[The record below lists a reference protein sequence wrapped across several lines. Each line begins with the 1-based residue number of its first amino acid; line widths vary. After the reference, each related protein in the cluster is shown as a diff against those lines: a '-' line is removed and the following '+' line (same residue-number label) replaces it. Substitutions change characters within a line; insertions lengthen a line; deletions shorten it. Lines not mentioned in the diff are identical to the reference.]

1 MRKYN
6 RALDYAALAIAH
18 VRAGKHEVAAKL
30 LMQAASQDDTTDALK
45 ILEASNKAAYAHMT
59 AATKVTAMD
68 EFSMEVASEAEDT
81 DEDEPTEEEQ
91 EAAEVD
97 AELESDDPL
106 DEIEDEDLEIDSSE
120 DEEFEAEEVEAPSVA
135 MARVLA
141 SMTRR
146 SAKRS

>member
-59 AATKVTAMD
+59 AATKVTALD

-81 DEDEPTEEEQ
+81 DEPTEEEQ

>member
-81 DEDEPTEEEQ
+81 DEPTEEEQ

>member
-6 RALDYAALAIAH
+6 RALDYAALAIAQ

-30 LMQAASQDDTTDALK
+30 LLKAASQDDTTAALK
-45 ILEASNKAAYAHMT
+45 ILEASNKAAYAQMV
-59 AATKVTAMD
+59 AANTKVTAMD

-106 DEIEDEDLEIDSSE
+106 DEIEDEDLEIESSE
-120 DEEFEAEEVEAPSVA
+120 DEEFEAEEEAPSVA